1 MFAPKSADISSVI
14 KNKRMKLSDFAK
26 EQGMAYISVY
36 KLWQQGHINGEQLP
50 SGTILVD
57 GWKNTDSTQGNR
69 AIVYARVPTDKQK
82 IQLTLQIERVKEYA
96 EEKGYEIVDVIE
108 EIGFGFNPNRE
119 KFLEILQRDDWDVI
133 VVENKEIP
141 VKFGFDYFALA
152 LAASK
157 RSIDYKYDLE
167 NSAEF
172 VLNKLFV
179 NMSTVLKP
187 LFGISQKKAIHESI
201 DRIAS

>member
-57 GWKNTDSTQGNR
+57 GWKTTDSTQGNR